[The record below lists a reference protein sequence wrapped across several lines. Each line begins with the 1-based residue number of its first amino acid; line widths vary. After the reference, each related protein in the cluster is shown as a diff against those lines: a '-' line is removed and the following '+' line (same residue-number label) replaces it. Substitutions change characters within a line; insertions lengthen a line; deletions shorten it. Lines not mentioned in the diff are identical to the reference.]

1 MKKVVF
7 QTEHK
12 LNNDTFKKGDVVK
25 VSDTLRDVL
34 VDELVVAKDYKAPK
48 KTTKDK

>member
-7 QTEHK
+7 QKEHK

-25 VSDTLRDVL
+25 VSDNLRNVL
-34 VDELVVAKDYKAPK
+34 VEELVAKDYKAPK
-48 KTTKDK
+48 KGK